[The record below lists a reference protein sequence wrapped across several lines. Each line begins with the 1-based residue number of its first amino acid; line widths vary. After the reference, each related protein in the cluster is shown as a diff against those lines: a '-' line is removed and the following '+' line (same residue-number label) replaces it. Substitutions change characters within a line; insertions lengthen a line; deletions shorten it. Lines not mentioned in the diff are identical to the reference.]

1 MSLALLVHD
10 MQLASADYVSL
21 FDLLVSCV
29 DAHGFEP
36 VLDLECFEVQG
47 VRQLRAVSNPHAVR
61 PLALV
66 TQVVGMRATHL
77 DNASVICVQQQSL
90 VLLAVRHGLLAVYVP
105 IKGPVCRINVGI
117 HTQIVLKSRGLV
129 KGNEDAQLKGATQT
143 VGKAAF
149 RAVLGGPIG
158 GVASTEE
165 QGPMPTAEARVIAE
179 VFFDIAPAVPQNLRS
194 PRHLRSRSF
203 AGVFVVGIV
212 VESIESIVILFIE
225 PFAAVA

>member
-1 MSLALLVHD
+1 MLPIREGKTFRREPAFCLRESPLDFLVVFIRAEESFAMSLALLGHD

-77 DNASVICVQQQSL
+77 KGASVIFMQQHVS
-90 VLLAVRHGLLAVYVP
+90 RP
-105 IKGPVCRINVGI
+105 SCR
-117 HTQIVLKSRGLV
+117 
-129 KGNEDAQLKGATQT
+129 
-143 VGKAAF
+143 AAWF
-149 RAVLGGPIG
+149 I
-158 GVASTEE
+158 
-165 QGPMPTAEARVIAE
+165 I
-179 VFFDIAPAVPQNLRS
+179 I
-194 PRHLRSRSF
+194 
-203 AGVFVVGIV
+203 I
-212 VESIESIVILFIE
+212 IVISISHR
-225 PFAAVA
+225 PR

>member
-1 MSLALLVHD
+1 

-77 DNASVICVQQQSL
+77 KGASVIFMQQHVSRP
-90 VLLAVRHGLLAVYVP
+90 A
-105 IKGPVCRINVGI
+105 CR
-117 HTQIVLKSRGLV
+117 
-129 KGNEDAQLKGATQT
+129 
-143 VGKAAF
+143 AAWF
-149 RAVLGGPIG
+149 I
-158 GVASTEE
+158 
-165 QGPMPTAEARVIAE
+165 I
-179 VFFDIAPAVPQNLRS
+179 I
-194 PRHLRSRSF
+194 
-203 AGVFVVGIV
+203 I
-212 VESIESIVILFIE
+212 IVISIRLTDVPLKLKKRNNVREID
-225 PFAAVA
+225 VGLK